1 MAETSDEAQRTEEPT
16 PKRLEDARKRGDAP
30 KSQEAIALAAFAA
43 AFLALWLFVGP
54 FGRELAAMG
63 AAFVDHPHEFS
74 LDAGAL
80 QRLYVAVL
88 AGIGLASAGIG
99 AILCAAALFAHI
111 GQARPVPE
119 FSRIAPTLS
128 KISLI
133 EGLKRIYGPAALF
146 NFLKGLFKIIIV
158 GAILG
163 YALWPDREL
172 LARLIGAGEPDLLQ
186 ALSGEAM
193 KLIGLAALAMVGLAA
208 FDYAFQVRS
217 WKKRLRMTK
226 EEVRRELK
234 ESEGDPL
241 VRGRLR
247 RERETRSRRRMIAAV
262 KDATVLIMNPTH
274 YAVALRYEE
283 GADAAP
289 VCLAKGVDETA
300 LRMRAAAN
308 ENGVP
313 VVENPPLA
321 RALHASVEIDG
332 EIPLEHYEAVAKVI
346 GFIMQRAGGSAA
358 GR

>member
-128 KISLI
+128 KISPI
-133 EGLKRIYGPAALF
+133 EGLKRIYG
-146 NFLKGLFKIIIV
+146 
-158 GAILG
+158 
-163 YALWPDREL
+163 
-172 LARLIGAGEPDLLQ
+172 
-186 ALSGEAM
+186 
-193 KLIGLAALAMVGLAA
+193 
-208 FDYAFQVRS
+208 
-217 WKKRLRMTK
+217 
-226 EEVRRELK
+226 
-234 ESEGDPL
+234 
-241 VRGRLR
+241 
-247 RERETRSRRRMIAAV
+247 RRRCSISSRGSSRSSSSARFSAMRCGRIAICSRASS
-262 KDATVLIMNPTH
+262 APASPTSC
-274 YAVALRYEE
+274 R
-283 GADAAP
+283 P
-289 VCLAKGVDETA
+289 
-300 LRMRAAAN
+300 
-308 ENGVP
+308 
-313 VVENPPLA
+313 
-321 RALHASVEIDG
+321 
-332 EIPLEHYEAVAKVI
+332 
-346 GFIMQRAGGSAA
+346 
-358 GR
+358 